1 MSLPSYNSILA
12 ALDAGKGQT
21 LFWGKNSL
29 STGTGLPWSL
39 WFVSG
44 APGTGSV
51 AGTALDA
58 TQATKTTTGAI
69 PFANAAGGE
78 ALRLVSLGGMA
89 GTANAGRF
97 MLVDRLLYYPG
108 ITISSG
114 GSPVALTAG
123 ASIPRYTTGAGV
135 MAFLEAAGSVTHSSG
150 TMSLSYTNQDG
161 TAGRTTE
168 VVTYPTNP
176 TQGRIAHGHGLFFPL
191 QAGDTGIR
199 SVQSITCSTTT
210 SASSYTLVLC
220 RPLGMLPIFTA
231 NACVEKD
238 FVLQTPKF
246 PEIKNDACLQWILWA
261 AAGSTG
267 YFEGEINLVSG

>member
-1 MSLPSYNSILA
+1 MSLPSYNAILA

-21 LFWGKNSL
+21 TFWGKNSL
-29 STGTGLPWSL
+29 STGAGTPWSL
-39 WFVSG
+39 WFQTGS
-44 APGTGSV
+44 PGTGSIS
-51 AGTALDA
+51 GTALDA
-58 TQATKTTTGAI
+58 TQATKSTTGAM
-69 PFANAAGGE
+69 PFSNAGGGD
-78 ALRLVSLGGMA
+78 ALRLVGISAMA
-89 GTANAGRF
+89 GTALAGRF
-97 MLVDRLLYYPG
+97 ILVDRLLYYPG

-135 MAFLEAAGSVTHSSG
+135 MAFLEAAGSVTHSTG

-161 TAGRTTE
+161 TASRTTE

-176 TQGRIAHGHGLFFPL
+176 TQGRIAHGHGPFFPL

-220 RPLGMLPIFTA
+220 RPLASIPVFTA
-231 NACVEKD
+231 NAGIEKD
-238 FVLQTPKF
+238 LVLQTPKF
-246 PEIKNDACLQWILWA
+246 PEIIDDACLQWILWA
-261 AAGSTG
+261 GAGSTG
-267 YFEGEINLVSG
+267 QFEGELNFVAG